1 MSRLLTCNYD
11 DWVGFTPILFAD
23 MSLDELLESYFAKY
37 HPHRCYPGLIFQQ
50 GKRTMIQINVPAHD
64 LPTLLQE
71 RPSVGNDP
79 KSGKHRPEIKGHAE
93 QIKDYIVERV
103 TQEQPWILG
112 TLTANVAPEQIS
124 VEELGRGICIV
135 VIPHDVK
142 LDITDGQHRRL
153 AIKDLHRSGNSIIH
167 DSFPITV
174 VLEGSFKQCQ
184 TDFLDLALAKSVEPT
199 FLSSFSDSLRD
210 VITQKLLDKVSIF
223 KNKTD
228 RFKKS
233 PSRNEKLIY
242 TTKYIATLVSCAF
255 PYRPKDEPKN
265 FDSEKYTESLAKCLN
280 QFFYECVQTR
290 FISETPVEKLTLDEV
305 SDFKDNCILGMS
317 VGVEILGRLL
327 YYTYAHETRSFNS
340 KRVSQLAKLD
350 WSRESRLWQNNVV
363 RVNSSQKNQTKKIT
377 WGASAVADAVK
388 AVKTELGWM

>member
-1 MSRLLTCNYD
+1 MSALLTRNYD
-11 DWVGFTPILFAD
+11 DWVGFTPILVAD

-50 GKRTMIQINVPAHD
+50 GKRTMIQINVPAND

-93 QIKDYIVERV
+93 QVKQYIVERV
-103 TQEQPWILG
+103 MQDRPWILG
-112 TLTANVAPEQIS
+112 TLTANVAPEQIR
-124 VEELGRGICIV
+124 VEEFGIGICIV
-135 VIPHDVK
+135 VIPHDIK
-142 LDITDGQHRRL
+142 LDITDGQHRKI
-153 AIKDLHRSGNSIIH
+153 AIKDLNQSSHLITN
-167 DSFPITV
+167 DSFAITI

-184 TDFLDLALAKSVEPT
+184 TDFRDLAQAKPVNQT
-199 FLSSFSDSLRD
+199 FLSSFSDSVRHK
-210 VITQKLLDKVSIF
+210 ITERIIEKIPIF

-228 RFKKS
+228 KFNKS
-233 PSRNEKLIY
+233 PGRNEKLIY
-242 TTKYIATLVSCAF
+242 ATNYIATSVSCAF
-255 PYRPKDEPKN
+255 TDSPNDELEGYEI
-265 FDSEKYTESLAKCLN
+265 DKYTDSLAKCLN
-280 QFFYECVQTR
+280 QFFSECNHTQYIYQTK
-290 FISETPVEKLTLDEV
+290 VEKLTLDEV
-305 SDFKDNCILGMS
+305 IEFKDNCLLGVS

-327 YYTYAHETRSFNS
+327 YCTYEPKNHSFNPN
-340 KRVSQLAKLD
+340 KVSQLAQLD

-363 RVNSSQKNQTKKIT
+363 RVNSKQKNQTMKIA